1 MKYNYVC
8 MYKYEVYFFL
18 CTDNCIYVKMKLQP
32 LPKPSLLL
40 LCRQILQICLNIV

>member
-18 CTDNCIYVKMKLQP
+18 CTDDCLIKHICKNEVKTS
-32 LPKPSLLL
+32 PKTLLTS
-40 LCRQILQICLNIV
+40 VV